1 MIHQATSEIRWHQ
14 NRDKTETDKY
24 SVPFSKLYVG
34 GGGGGEHQSKETT
47 FPPKKKGKK
56 KGTISSSIFICD
68 HG

>member
-34 GGGGGEHQSKETT
+34 GGGVGNINQRKQLFLPKRKE
-47 FPPKKKGKK
+47 KKKEQ
-56 KGTISSSIFICD
+56 
-68 HG
+68 

>member
-34 GGGGGEHQSKETT
+34 GGGGEHQSKETT